1 MFDETPAHAWQLRF
15 GTPPPANLP
24 DLAKFLSHRSVRKY
38 KDEPV
43 AEEVIRGLVG
53 AAQSA
58 STSSN
63 LQLWSI
69 ISIQEPDRREAIT
82 QLCDSQTQVRDA
94 PWFFAFVADH
104 YRLIQAAQRAGQDPA
119 GLDYEEF
126 YIMALIDVA
135 LAAER
140 FVCAAESLGLGVCY
154 IGAMRNNPEGV
165 QQLLDLPEHVFSP
178 FGLCVGW
185 PEEPLT
191 AHIKP
196 KLSQDAVWFRETY
209 HAKVD
214 VSEYDERMS
223 AFYESEGMKG
233 DVTWS
238 MRSGRRVNGSERS
251 MTGREVLQ
259 AFVEK
264 QGFGRR

>member
-1 MFDETPAHAWQLRF
+1 MFDETPAQAWQQRF
-15 GTPPPANLP
+15 GNPAPAGLP
-24 DLAKFLSHRSVRKY
+24 DLARFLNHRSVRKF
-38 KDEPV
+38 KAEPV
-43 AEEVIRGLVG
+43 PEDTVRGLIG

-69 ISIQEPDRREAIT
+69 VSIQDPERREAIAK
-82 QLCDSQTQVRDA
+82 LCDGQAQVRDA
-94 PWFFAFVADH
+94 SWFFAFIADH
-104 YRLIQAAQRAGQDPA
+104 HRLIQAAVQSGQDPA

-154 IGAMRNNPEGV
+154 IGAMRNDPYGV
-165 QQLLDLPEHVFSP
+165 QELLNLPDHVFSP
-178 FGLCVGW
+178 FGLCLGW

-209 HAKVD
+209 HAEVD
-214 VSEYDERMS
+214 VSDYDERMR

-259 AFVEK
+259 SFVEK